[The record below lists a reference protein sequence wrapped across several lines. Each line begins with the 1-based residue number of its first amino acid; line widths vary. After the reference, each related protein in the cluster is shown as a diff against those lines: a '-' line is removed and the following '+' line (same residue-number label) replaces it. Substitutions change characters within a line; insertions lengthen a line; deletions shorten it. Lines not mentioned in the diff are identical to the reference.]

1 MTHTGEWIGVDICKR
16 FLDVYVASAPPL
28 RLAND
33 ADGRVGLAERLRAF
47 GVRGVVLEAT
57 GGLER
62 PVLAALIAAGVPASI
77 VNPARVRAFA
87 EGTGQLAKTD
97 RIDAKVLAA
106 YGAYMQPAA
115 SQLPS
120 SARAKLKE
128 LLGYRAQIG
137 EEITARC
144 AQLKLYAS
152 DSLKVRAQA
161 ALDALRRERREI
173 EREIEALIEGTAE
186 LAQSFRIL
194 TSVPS
199 VGVVVGATLVAE
211 MPELGTRGRRPIAA
225 LGGLAPFPCDSG
237 ERRGYRAIRGGRA
250 DVRKALFNAARVAIQ
265 HNPTIKAFYERL
277 RAKGKPGKVAL
288 VAAMHKLLTILNA
301 MLRSGRTWQPVML
314 QQQQQK

>member
-1 MTHTGEWIGVDICKR
+1 MIQKGAWTGVDICKR
-16 FLDVYVASAPPL
+16 FLDVYTAGEPSL

-33 ADGRVGLAERLRAF
+33 ADGRQALAERLRSL

-62 PVLAALIAAGVPASI
+62 EVLAALIAAGAPASI

-106 YGAYMQPAA
+106 YGAYIQPAPSA
-115 SQLPS
+115 LPS

-137 EEITARC
+137 EEITARG
-144 AQLKLYAS
+144 AQLKLYRS
-152 DSLKVRAQA
+152 DGLKARAQA
-161 ALDALRRERREI
+161 ALDALRRERRDI
-173 EREIEALIEGTAE
+173 EREIEALIASTAE
-186 LAQSFRIL
+186 LAQPFCIL

-199 VGVVVGATLVAE
+199 VGTIVGATLVVG
-211 MPELGTRGRRPIAA
+211 MPELGSMGRRPIAS

-265 HNPTIKAFYERL
+265 HNPVIKAFYERL

-301 MLRSGRTWQPVML
+301 MLKTGRTWQPIG
-314 QQQQQK
+314 QPQT